1 MLPGFA
7 FMFALSWF
15 YVTYGMSLPFF
26 NPIFHGFQAA
36 VGALI
41 LRAIHRI
48 GGHSLTDLTL
58 WIVAGLA
65 ALGEVAGV
73 PFYIT
78 LPVLGLTYYLLVVGH
93 RIPGYVL
100 GLLFAAAIFFSWQ
113 YTASLGSVVPAGLQD
128 FALRAASLPGLF
140 LSGLRSGLLTFG
152 GAYTVIAFL
161 QHDAVN
167 VQNWMTNAQF
177 LDGLALSGI
186 LPAPLIIFATFVGYF
201 AGGPLGGLIM
211 TAGIF
216 LPAFAFTLIGHNA
229 MERAIESRRLHAFLE
244 GVTAAVVGLMAVT
257 TMKLLKAGI
266 DDWSSLGIFV
276 AALVVVYL
284 WKAKAAIA
292 FIVLGAGVAGFLMLR

>member
-1 MLPGFA
+1 
-7 FMFALSWF
+7 
-15 YVTYGMSLPFF
+15 MSIPLF
-26 NPIFHGFQAA
+26 NPVFHGFQAA

-48 GGHSLTDLTL
+48 GTHALTNGPL
-58 WIVAGLA
+58 WAAGILA
-65 ALGEVAGV
+65 AVGEVVGV

-78 LPVLGLTYYLLVVGH
+78 LPLLGGAYYLVADGRRVLGVVAALVFVAM
-93 RIPGYVL
+93 V
-100 GLLFAAAIFFSWQ
+100 IFFWSSPGWQ
-113 YTASLGSVVPAGLQD
+113 AIQPDLLPQDVALRTASLPD
-128 FALRAASLPGLF
+128 LF

-201 AGGPLGGLIM
+201 AGGPLGALII
-211 TAGIF
+211 TAAIF

-229 MERAIESRRLHAFLE
+229 LERAIESRKLHAFLE

-257 TMKLLKAGI
+257 TARLLVAGI
-266 DDWSSLGIFV
+266 DDWPSLGIFA
-276 AALVVVYL
+276 AALGAVYL
-284 WKAKAAIA
+284 WKSRLAIVS
-292 FIVLGAGVAGFLMLR
+292 IVLSSGLAGLVLLR